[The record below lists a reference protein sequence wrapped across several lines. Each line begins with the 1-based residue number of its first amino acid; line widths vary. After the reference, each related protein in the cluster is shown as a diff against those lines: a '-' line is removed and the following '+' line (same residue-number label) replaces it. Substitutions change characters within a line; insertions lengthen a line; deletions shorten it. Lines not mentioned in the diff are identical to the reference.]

1 MCKQN
6 IVQPL
11 KVTIKSFNQNG
22 QRYIQYHTVYIYA
35 RTYVRNNTIQYKGT
49 NYQLVPRASRS
60 HPVQVNDV
68 FNVGKFMATMLH
80 TIFYLIK
87 NSTPL
92 SSHDDDP
99 YQNAQPQSALQ
110 IHTRSII
117 FLYIDGFFFVVLSL
131 YPCSMFK
138 KYTEKPQNIRY
149 KKNVTLLRQEL

>member
-22 QRYIQYHTVYIYA
+22 QRYIIHTTGSDT
-35 RTYVRNNTIQYKGT
+35 RTYLQRNHTKQYKEPTTSWSHG
-49 NYQLVPRASRS
+49 RRS

-92 SSHDDDP
+92 SSHDDVP

-110 IHTRSII
+110 THTRST
-117 FLYIDGFFFVVLSL
+117 LYIYNIHLPYRWIFFLFSRDVQ
-131 YPCSMFK
+131 K
-138 KYTEKPQNIRY
+138 IHGD
-149 KKNVTLLRQEL
+149 TLIK